1 MVCDNGHT
9 RIKTES
15 SHPPIVLRRVNMSVL
30 FSDVPWG
37 IKVLQKLT
45 DKCCPRFHINR
56 ELCYRSSIV
65 FLTYI
70 AYMCYHLSRKPI
82 SVVKAV
88 LHRNCSDLTPETKDP
103 NNSCDWAPFDGS
115 DASASQML
123 GELDSS
129 FLFCYAIAMFVS
141 GFVAERVNLRY
152 FLSLGML
159 MSGIFCYMFGLA
171 KTYQIHSLWYYVLV
185 QGLAGIFQTTGW
197 PGVVTVMS
205 NWFGKSKRGLIF
217 GIWNSHTSIG
227 NILGSLIAAQYVETD
242 WALSF
247 VMPGFYVGIVGFI
260 LFSFLVVNPADVG
273 CATSNAGHED
283 RTRRYRPLDSQM
295 INEDNSSGISSDVDD
310 TDIIVGEQ
318 AIISRSRYLA
328 EENLEVQRRVTER
341 TTLLSNSSCGTPD
354 KAIGFLKACCI
365 PGVLEYSL
373 ALFFSKLV
381 SYTFLYWLP
390 LYVNASTTM
399 GATLS
404 ADMSTLFDVGGI
416 AGAIIA
422 GVITDKSDM
431 PASTCAFM
439 LILAAPMMIIY
450 ERVSSVSLG
459 LNMILL
465 VIVGLLVNGPY
476 ALITT
481 SVSAEL
487 GTHESLEGNSKALA
501 TVTAIIDGTG
511 SIGAAVGPLLAGFVS
526 NYGWKYVFLM
536 LMISDVLALFLL
548 IRLVKQEIYKF
559 RNGRRSGIRLE

>member
-9 RIKTES
+9 RIKTESS

-283 RTRRYRPLDSQM
+283 RT
-295 INEDNSSGISSDVDD
+295 
-310 TDIIVGEQ
+310 
-318 AIISRSRYLA
+318 
-328 EENLEVQRRVTER
+328 EVQRRVTER